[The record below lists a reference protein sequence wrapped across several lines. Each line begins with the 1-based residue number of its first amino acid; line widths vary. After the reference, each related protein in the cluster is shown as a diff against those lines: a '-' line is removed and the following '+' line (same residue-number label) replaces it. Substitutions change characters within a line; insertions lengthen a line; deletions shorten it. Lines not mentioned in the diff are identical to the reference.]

1 MTFTN
6 EQIERAS
13 RIADPDL
20 WSRHDT
26 GRRFAEQSH
35 DKFRAEAIA
44 GWDRL
49 RDEALKTMR
58 AALSTLGATVASAG
72 WRPIESEVERRQ
84 IWREVQVMA
93 GNGLAT
99 AGDGSPAWN
108 VFADIHAFAVGQQLG
123 ERTEPMNQ
131 APPAVEGE
139 G

>member
-1 MTFTN
+1 MTFTD
-6 EQIERAS
+6 EQIEAAARAFVK
-13 RIADPDL
+13 AKYGA
-20 WSRHDT
+20 H
-26 GRRFAEQSH
+26 AEW
-35 DKFRAEAIA
+35 DGLTAEAVPFM
-44 GWDRL
+44 L
-49 RDEALKTMR
+49 
-58 AALSTLGATVASAG
+58 AALSSLGATAAASAG